1 MGQVCDEDRRKAME
15 EGQEDLKEAEKALL
29 KAK

>member
-1 MGQVCDEDRRKAME
+1 MKDRRKAME

-29 KAK
+29 EV

>member
-1 MGQVCDEDRRKAME
+1 MKDRRKDME

-29 KAK
+29 EV